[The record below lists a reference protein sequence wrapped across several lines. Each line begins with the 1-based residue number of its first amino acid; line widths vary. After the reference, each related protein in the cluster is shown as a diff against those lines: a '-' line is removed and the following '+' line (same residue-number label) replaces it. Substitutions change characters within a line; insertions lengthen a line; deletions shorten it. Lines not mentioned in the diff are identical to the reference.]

1 MDLRAYYRHVRDA
14 EATLT
19 GEHQVMISMA
29 TPEGGVAGVRTEAP
43 RAIAAKL
50 IAEGRA
56 RVATDEEAAEFNKG
70 NKDARLRHER
80 EESAKRI
87 QVMVIPSA
95 ELKEEQSKKQ
105 DRS

>member
-1 MDLRAYYRHVRDA
+1 MDLRAYYRQVRDA

-19 GEHQVMISMA
+19 GEHQVMISLA
-29 TPEGGVAGVRTEAP
+29 TPEGGIAGVRTETP
-43 RAIAAKL
+43 RTIAAKL

-56 RVATDEEAAEFNKG
+56 RVATEDEAAEFHQR

-80 EESAKRI
+80 EESAKRV

-95 ELKEEQSKKQ
+95 ELKEAQHKK